1 MYSSSIGLEIH
12 VELKTKRK
20 MFSSS
25 ANTYGQAT
33 NTYASIVDLGFPGVL
48 PTINSK
54 AVHYALQ
61 SSLAFNC
68 SINKEMHFDR
78 KNYFYPDL
86 PKGYQIT
93 QDKTPIGYDGFIEI
107 SNKKVRIERIH
118 MEEDTAKSI
127 HENNKTYV
135 NYNRAGIPLIEI
147 VTKPDIKNSSEAKEF
162 LDTLRES
169 LLYLGV
175 SDVKMN
181 EGSMRCDVNISLSK
195 DLNLGTKIEI
205 KNLNSI
211 NSVKEAIEY
220 EIIRQTKLLD
230 NNEVLVE
237 ETRKYDEDSKSTK
250 LMRIKE
256 TGNDYRYFIEP
267 DLPSLT
273 LEDSYINDVMNSLPI
288 LPNKIRENYKN
299 LGISDFNI
307 NILIS
312 NMNLLNY
319 FNELLQLGVDPIIMS
334 NVLTKDILGYLN
346 KTKKNADDL
355 TINKK
360 ELIDLIN
367 LVKKSKLSNK
377 LMKEILIKS
386 LNNNESISKLVEESI
401 NNEISD
407 EGSII
412 VMINTIL
419 DNNLESVEDYKL
431 GKTRA
436 IKFLMGQIMKESKGK
451 INPVIS
457 NKLLIDQL
465 SKR

>member
-1 MYSSSIGLEIH
+1 MYSPSIGLEIH

-25 ANTYGQAT
+25 ANTYGQVT

-61 SSLAFNC
+61 ASLAFNC
-68 SINKEMHFDR
+68 NINKEMHFDR

-107 SNKKVRIERIH
+107 SNKKINIERIH

-127 HENNKTYV
+127 HENNKTYI

-147 VTKPDIKNSSEAKEF
+147 VTKPDIKTSTEAKEF

-175 SDVKMN
+175 SDVMMN

-195 DLNLGTKIEI
+195 DDTLGTKIEI

-211 NSVKEAIEY
+211 NSVKESIEY
-220 EIIRQTKLLD
+220 EIVRQTKLLD
-230 NNEVLVE
+230 NNETLVE
-237 ETRKYDEDSKSTK
+237 ETRKYDESTKSTQ

-267 DLPSLT
+267 DLPTIT
-273 LEDSYINDVMNSLPI
+273 LEDDYINEVLNNLPI

-299 LGISDFNI
+299 LGLSEFNI

-312 NMNLLNY
+312 NINLLNY
-319 FNELLQLGVDPIIMS
+319 FNELLSIGVDPVIMS

-346 KTKKNADDL
+346 KSKKNVEDL
-355 TINKK
+355 NIEK
-360 ELIDLIN
+360 EQLVNLIN
-367 LVKKSKLSNK
+367 LVKDSKISNK

-386 LNNNESISKLVEESI
+386 LDNNQSIDKLIDESI
-401 NNEISD
+401 NSEISD
-407 EGSII
+407 ESSII
-412 VMINTIL
+412 EMIDNIL

-431 GKTRA
+431 GKDRA
-436 IKFLMGQIMKESKGK
+436 IKFLMGQLMKESKGQV
-451 INPVIS
+451 NPVIA
-457 NKLLIDQL
+457 NKLLVSQL